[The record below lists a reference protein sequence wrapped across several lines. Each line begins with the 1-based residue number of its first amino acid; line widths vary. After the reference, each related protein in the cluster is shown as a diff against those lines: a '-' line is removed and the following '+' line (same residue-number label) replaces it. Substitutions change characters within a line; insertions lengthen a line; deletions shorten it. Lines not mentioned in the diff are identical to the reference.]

1 VRDLPERLEELASAY
16 AQLASP
22 SAPGELRRRHQ
33 RRRRVTAA
41 AWATLAAVLLVG
53 AVVAGGWVGTV
64 GRPAPGPAAA
74 PPSTKAGTKATTP
87 PSTTRPPRLT
97 GTITRPQEGYR
108 LDLPAGWYAVELSDP
123 KQLALGYGKP
133 GKSAVEVYVRT
144 ALTLDPRLTSAA
156 DRKAAVLAS
165 SPWGPETETFA
176 NRPATRA
183 TRPDGRR
190 FLTIDADLVGGG
202 IPDVVYQIAWPYRC
216 APGSACPAFT
226 RLRVLEFVAISSKDQ
241 WAEVRPMLE
250 RMVANV
256 RPIGN
261 AIDGSDPSHPPCAYG
276 RNGDVTNPHPAA
288 KATSDGGVL
297 LQVGAASRAGLPC
310 HFQGE
315 LTLRLVDRLRA
326 AQTTPGQQ
334 PPLLPVRNNG
344 TTVALDGDLPE
355 GSAGSGVLSAVWK
368 WTNWCGSKQVSAQVV
383 SSGGDSIDLGNG
395 RIPLPRCT
403 NRAAPSI
410 LTQVKGP
417 G

>member
-1 VRDLPERLEELASAY
+1 MRDLPERLEELASAY

-22 SAPGELRRRHQ
+22 PAPGELRRRHQ

-41 AWATLAAVLLVG
+41 AWLTLAAVLLVG
-53 AVVAGGWVGTV
+53 TVVAGGWVGAV
-64 GRPAPGPAAA
+64 DRPAPGPAAA
-74 PPSTKAGTKATTP
+74 PPSTRAGTKATAP
-87 PSTTRPPRLT
+87 PSTSRPPTLT
-97 GTITRPQEGYR
+97 GTIIRLQEGYR
-108 LDLPAGWYAVELSDP
+108 LDLPAGWYAVEMSDP

-133 GKSAVEVYVRT
+133 GKSAVEVFVRT

-165 SPWGPETETFA
+165 SPGGPETETFA
-176 NRPATRA
+176 NRPATRG

-190 FLTIDADLVGGG
+190 FLTIDVDFVQG
-202 IPDVVYQIAWPYRC
+202 IPDQLYQIAWPYHC
-216 APGSACPAFT
+216 APASACPATT
-226 RLRVLEFVAISSKDQ
+226 RLRVLEFVVVSSKDQ

-261 AIDGSDPSHPPCAYG
+261 ALDGSDPSHPPCAHG
-276 RNGDVTNPHPAA
+276 RNGDVNNPHPAA
-288 KATSDGGVL
+288 RATNDGGVL

-310 HFQGE
+310 HFRGE

-326 AQTTPGQQ
+326 ARTTPGRQ
-334 PPLLPVRNNG
+334 PPLLRVGNNG
-344 TTVALDGDLPE
+344 TTVALEGDLPE
-355 GSAGSGVLSAVWK
+355 GSAGSGVLSVVWK
-368 WTNWCGSKQVSAQVV
+368 WTNWCGSRQVTAQVV
-383 SSGGDSIDLGNG
+383 SSGGDVTDLGNG

-410 LTQVKGP
+410 LTRVK
-417 G
+417 

>member
-1 VRDLPERLEELASAY
+1 MRDLPERLEELASAY

-22 SAPGELRRRHQ
+22 PAPGEVQRRHQ
-33 RRRRVTAA
+33 RRRHVTAA
-41 AWATLAAVLLVG
+41 WLTLAAVLLVG
-53 AVVAGGWVGTV
+53 AVVAGGWVAAV
-64 GRPAPGPAAA
+64 GRSAPGPAAA
-74 PPSTKAGTKATTP
+74 APSTKAGTKATTP

-97 GTITRPQEGYR
+97 GTITRLQEGYR
-108 LDLPAGWYAVELSDP
+108 LDLPAGWYAVEASDP
-123 KQLALGYGKP
+123 KQLALGYGRP

-144 ALTLDPRLTSAA
+144 AITLDPRLTRAA

-176 NRPATRA
+176 NKPAVRG

-190 FLTIDADLVGGG
+190 FLTIDVDYVKGL
-202 IPDVVYQIAWPYRC
+202 PDQLYQIAWPYHG
-216 APGSACPAFT
+216 APGRACPAST
-226 RLRVLEFVAISSKDQ
+226 RLRVLEFVVISSKDQ

-261 AIDGSDPSHPPCAYG
+261 ALDGNDPSHPPCASG
-276 RNGDVTNPHPAA
+276 RNGDVSNPHPAA
-288 KATSDGGVL
+288 TATSDGDVL

-310 HFQGE
+310 HFRGE
-315 LTLRLVDRLRA
+315 LTLRLVVDRLRT

-334 PPLLPVRNNG
+334 PPLLPVGNNG
-344 TTVALDGDLPE
+344 TRVALDGDLPE
-355 GSAGSGVLSAVWK
+355 GSDGSGILSVVWK
-368 WTNWCGSKQVSAQVV
+368 WTNWCGSRQVSAQVV
-383 SSGGDSIDLGNG
+383 SSGGDVTDLGDG

-410 LTQVKGP
+410 LTRVK
-417 G
+417 

>member
-1 VRDLPERLEELASAY
+1 MRDLPERLEELASAY

-22 SAPGELRRRHQ
+22 PAPGELRRRQQ
-33 RRRRVTAA
+33 RRRHVTATAWVTFA
-41 AWATLAAVLLVG
+41 ALLLVG
-53 AVVAGGWVGTV
+53 AVVAGGWVGAV

-74 PPSTKAGTKATTP
+74 PPSTRTSTKATTP
-87 PSTTRPPRLT
+87 PSTTWPPRLT

-108 LDLPAGWYAVELSDP
+108 LNLPAGWYAVKLSEP

-133 GKSAVEVYVRT
+133 GKWAVEVYVRT
-144 ALTLDPRLTSAA
+144 ALTLDPRLTNTT

-165 SPWGPETETFA
+165 SSWGPETETFA
-176 NRPATRA
+176 NKPATRE

-190 FLTIDADLVGGG
+190 FLRIDADLVGGG
-202 IPDVVYQIAWPYRC
+202 IPDVVYQIAWPYHC
-216 APGSACPAFT
+216 APGIACPALA
-226 RLRVLEFVAISSKDQ
+226 RLRVLEFVASSSKNQ
-241 WAEVRPMLE
+241 WARVRPMLE

-256 RPIGN
+256 QPIGN
-261 AIDGSDPSHPPCAYG
+261 AVDGSDPAHPPCAYG

-288 KATSDGGVL
+288 TATSDGGVL

-326 AQTTPGQQ
+326 FQTTSGQQ

-344 TTVALDGDLPE
+344 TRVNLDGDLPE
-355 GSAGSGVLSAVWK
+355 GSAGSGVVSVVWK

-383 SSGGDSIDLGNG
+383 SSGGDITDLGNG

-403 NRAAPSI
+403 NRAAPST
-410 LTQVKGP
+410 LTRVK
-417 G
+417 

>member
-1 VRDLPERLEELASAY
+1 MRDLPERLEELASAY

-22 SAPGELRRRHQ
+22 AAPGELWRRHRRRQ
-33 RRRRVTAA
+33 RVTVA
-41 AWATLAAVLLVG
+41 AWVALAAVLLVG
-53 AVVAGGWVGTV
+53 AVVAGGWVGAV

-97 GTITRPQEGYR
+97 GTITRLQEGYR
-108 LDLPAGWYAVELSDP
+108 LDLPTGWYAVALSDP
-123 KQLALGYGKP
+123 KQLAFGYGKP
-133 GKSAVEVYVRT
+133 GKSAVEVYLRT

-176 NRPATRA
+176 NRPATRG
-183 TRPDGRR
+183 TRSDGRR

-202 IPDVVYQIAWPYRC
+202 IPDVVYQIAWPYHC
-216 APGSACPAFT
+216 APGSACPAST

-241 WAEVRPMLE
+241 WAQVRPMLE

-261 AIDGSDPSHPPCAYG
+261 VIDGSDPSHPPCAYG
-276 RNGDVTNPHPAA
+276 RNGDVNNPHLAV

-310 HFQGE
+310 HFQGQ

-326 AQTTPGQQ
+326 ARATPGREA
-334 PPLLPVRNNG
+334 PLLPVRNNG
-344 TTVALDGDLPE
+344 TRVALDGNLPE
-355 GSAGSGVLSAVWK
+355 GSAGSGVLSVVWK

-383 SSGGDSIDLGNG
+383 NSGGDITDLGNG
-395 RIPLPRCT
+395 RIPLPRCID
-403 NRAAPSI
+403 RAAPSI
-410 LTQVKGP
+410 LTRVK
-417 G
+417 

>member
-1 VRDLPERLEELASAY
+1 MRDLPERLEELASAY

-22 SAPGELRRRHQ
+22 PTPGELRRRHQ
-33 RRRRVTAA
+33 RNRRVTAA
-41 AWATLAAVLLVG
+41 AWLTLAVVLLVG

-74 PPSTKAGTKATTP
+74 PPSTKANTKATTP

-97 GTITRPQEGYR
+97 GTIIRPQEGYQ
-108 LDLPAGWYAVELSDP
+108 LKLPAGWYAVELSEP
-123 KQLALGYGKP
+123 KQLSLGYGKP

-176 NRPATRA
+176 NKPATRG
-183 TRPDGRR
+183 TRSDGRR
-190 FLTIDADLVGGG
+190 FLTIDVDFVKGM
-202 IPDVVYQIAWPYRC
+202 PDRLYQIAWPYHC
-216 APGSACPAFT
+216 APNSACPAFT
-226 RLRVLEFVAISSKDQ
+226 RLRVLEFVAVSSKEQ
-241 WAEVRPMLE
+241 WAQVRPMLE

-256 RPIGN
+256 QPIGN
-261 AIDGSDPSHPPCAYG
+261 ALDGSDPAHPPCAFG
-276 RNGDVTNPHPAA
+276 RNGDVNNPYPSA

-297 LQVGAASRAGLPC
+297 LQIGAASRAGLPC
-310 HFQGE
+310 HFQGK

-326 AQTTPGQQ
+326 FRTTSGQQ

-344 TTVALDGDLPE
+344 SAVALDGDLPE

-383 SSGGDSIDLGNG
+383 SSGGDITDLGDG
-395 RIPLPRCT
+395 RIPLPHCT
-403 NRAAPSI
+403 DRAAPSI
-410 LTQVKGP
+410 LTRVK
-417 G
+417 

>member
-1 VRDLPERLEELASAY
+1 MRDLPERLEELASAY

-22 SAPGELRRRHQ
+22 PAPGELWRRHQ
-33 RRRRVTAA
+33 RRQRVTAA
-41 AWATLAAVLLVG
+41 AWLTLAAVLLVG
-53 AVVAGGWVGTV
+53 AVVAGGWVGAV
-64 GRPAPGPAAA
+64 GRPGPGPAAT

-97 GTITRPQEGYR
+97 GTVTRPQEGYR
-108 LDLPAGWYAVELSDP
+108 LNLPAGWYAVELSDP

-144 ALTLDPRLTSAA
+144 AVTLDPRLTSAT

-176 NRPATRA
+176 NKPATRR
-183 TRPDGRR
+183 TRPDRRR
-190 FLTIDADLVGGG
+190 FLSIDVDFVKGM
-202 IPDVVYQIAWPYRC
+202 PDRLYQIAWPYHC
-216 APGSACPAFT
+216 APGSACPAVT

-241 WAEVRPMLE
+241 WAQVRPMLE
-250 RMVANV
+250 RMVATV
-256 RPIGN
+256 QPIGN
-261 AIDGSDPSHPPCAYG
+261 ALDGSDPSHPPCTYG

-315 LTLRLVDRLRA
+315 LTLRLVDRVA
-326 AQTTPGQQ
+326 AARTTPGQP

-344 TTVALDGDLPE
+344 ATVTLDRDLPE
-355 GSAGSGVLSAVWK
+355 GSAGSGVLAGVWK

-383 SSGGDSIDLGNG
+383 SSGGDVTDLGNG
-395 RIPLPRCT
+395 RIPVPRCT
-403 NRAAPSI
+403 DRAAPSI

>member
-1 VRDLPERLEELASAY
+1 MRDLPERLEELASAY

-22 SAPGELRRRHQ
+22 PVPGELQRRHQ

-41 AWATLAAVLLVG
+41 AWLALAAVLLVG
-53 AVVAGGWVGTV
+53 AVVAGGWVGAV
-64 GRPAPGPAAA
+64 RRPAPGPAAA
-74 PPSTKAGTKATTP
+74 TPSTKVGTKATAA
-87 PSTTRPPRLT
+87 PSTTTPSALT
-97 GTITRPQEGYR
+97 GPITRLQEGYR
-108 LDLPAGWYAVELSDP
+108 LDLPAGWYAVEVSDP

-176 NRPATRA
+176 DRPATRG

-190 FLTIDADLVGGG
+190 FLTVDVDYVRGL
-202 IPDVVYQIAWPYRC
+202 PDQLYQIAWPYHC
-216 APGSACPAFT
+216 APGSPCPAFT
-226 RLRVLEFVAISSKDQ
+226 RLRVLEFVVVSPKDQ
-241 WAEVRPMLE
+241 WAKVRPMLE

-261 AIDGSDPSHPPCAYG
+261 ALDGSDPSHPPCASG
-276 RNGDVTNPHPAA
+276 RNGDVGNPHPAA
-288 KATSDGGVL
+288 TATSDGGVL

-315 LTLRLVDRLRA
+315 LTLRLVNRLHA
-326 AQTTPGQQ
+326 ARTTPGRT

-344 TTVALDGDLPE
+344 TRVALEGDLPE

-368 WTNWCGSKQVSAQVV
+368 WTNWCGSRQVSAQVV
-383 SSGGDSIDLGNG
+383 SSGGDVTDPGNG
-395 RIPLPRCT
+395 RIPVPRCT
-403 NRAAPSI
+403 NRSAPST
-410 LTQVKGP
+410 LTRVK
-417 G
+417 

>member
-1 VRDLPERLEELASAY
+1 MRDLPERLEELASAY

-22 SAPGELRRRHQ
+22 PDPRELQRRHQ
-33 RRRRVTAA
+33 RRRRVSAA
-41 AWATLAAVLLVG
+41 AWLTLAAVLLVG
-53 AVVAGGWVGTV
+53 AVVAGGWVGAV
-64 GRPAPGPAAA
+64 GRPAPGPAAT
-74 PPSTKAGTKATTP
+74 PPSTKAGTKATA
-87 PSTTRPPRLT
+87 PSSATRPPRLT

-108 LDLPAGWYAVELSDP
+108 LDLPAGWYAVELSEP

-133 GKSAVEVYVRT
+133 GKWAVEVYVRT
-144 ALTLDPRLTSAA
+144 ALTLDPRLTRAA

-176 NRPATRA
+176 NKPATRG
-183 TRPDGRR
+183 TRSDGRR
-190 FLTIDADLVGGG
+190 FLRIDADLAGGG
-202 IPDVVYQIAWPYRC
+202 IPDVVYQIAWPYHC
-216 APGSACPAFT
+216 APGSTCPAFT
-226 RLRVLEFVAISSKDQ
+226 RLRVLEFVASSSKDQ
-241 WAEVRPMLE
+241 WAKVLPMLE
-250 RMVANV
+250 RMVTNV
-256 RPIGN
+256 QPIGN
-261 AIDGSDPSHPPCAYG
+261 ALDGSDPSHPPCAYG

-288 KATSDGGVL
+288 TATSDGGVL

-326 AQTTPGQQ
+326 ARTTSGHQS
-334 PPLLPVRNNG
+334 PLLPVRNNG
-344 TTVALDGDLPE
+344 TKVALDGDLPE

-383 SSGGDSIDLGNG
+383 SSGGDITDPGNG

-403 NRAAPSI
+403 DRAAPSM
-410 LTQVKGP
+410 LTRVKGS